1 MCRRTCNLAR
11 AIRPWHALA
20 AVIAVGLSILCLGQ
34 DETVVHDPYSTD
46 PVVPEPAQPPRL
58 LLLFDGRV
66 IIGDI
71 SEVPGGYSVRRTE
84 GQIVV
89 PYDFVRLTATSLRD
103 AYQKQRD
110 NLQNLQNP
118 NAEQHLSL
126 ARWCFQYQLR
136 EEAVAELEAALKLEP
151 FRKEARELLQLIDAA
166 DEQQGPSA
174 RESGDRSS
182 AVRPLPRSAGG
193 ISSANQL
200 DFVQRVQPLLV
211 NKCGNASC
219 HGSASTNGLHLHNVR
234 TGRSHQ
240 RLYSDENLAMAL
252 KFVNADFP
260 VDSPLLRKPQD
271 PESVIHQGVFAGA
284 LGEQQVEMLRKWI
297 QAVAVDRQLALA
309 NGPVEMTAEPEP
321 APIIEPAELTEE
333 PGPVRPQPRIIEI
346 PRASRDPRSPRS
358 SEVLRNVLDEER
370 PDAFDPEEFNRRLHG
385 GR

>member
-1 MCRRTCNLAR
+1 MRRWICNPAR
-11 AIRPWHALA
+11 AIRLWHVPA
-20 AVIAVGLSILCLGQ
+20 AVFAIGLSILGFGQ
-34 DETVVHDPYSTD
+34 DETVIRDPYSTD
-46 PVVPEPAQPPRL
+46 PVVTEPVQPPRM

-71 SEVPGGYSVRRTE
+71 SEVPGGYSVRRTQ

-89 PYDFVRLTATSLRD
+89 PYDFVQLTATSLRN
-103 AYQKQRD
+103 AYEKQRD
-110 NLQNLQNP
+110 NLQNP

-136 EEAVAELEAALKLEP
+136 EEAVVELEAALKLEP
-151 FRKEARELLQLIDAA
+151 YRKEARELLLLIDGTDDRQGSSAA
-166 DEQQGPSA
+166 H
-174 RESGDRSS
+174 ESGNKPS
-182 AVRPLPRSAGG
+182 AVRPAPRSAGG
-193 ISSANQL
+193 ISSDNQL
-200 DFVQRVQPLLV
+200 EYVQRIQPLLV

-219 HGSASTNGLHLHNVR
+219 HGSVSTNGLQLHNVR

-240 RLYSDENLAMAL
+240 RLYSDQNLAMVL

-260 VDSPLLRKPQD
+260 VDSPLLRKPLD

-284 LGEQQVEMLRKWI
+284 LGEQQVEMLQKWI

-309 NGPVEMTAEPEP
+309 NGPDEVPAEP
-321 APIIEPAELTEE
+321 APVIEPAGLTEE
-333 PGPVRPQPRIIEI
+333 PGPVRPQPRIVEI

-358 SEVLRNVLDEER
+358 SEVLRNVLEEER
-370 PDAFDPEEFNRRLHG
+370 PDAFDPEAFNRRLHG